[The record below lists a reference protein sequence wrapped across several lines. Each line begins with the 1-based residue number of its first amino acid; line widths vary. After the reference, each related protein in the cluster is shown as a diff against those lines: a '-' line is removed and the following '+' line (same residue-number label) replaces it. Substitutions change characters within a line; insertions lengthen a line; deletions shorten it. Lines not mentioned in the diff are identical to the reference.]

1 LTTAAF
7 INRLTVP
14 ENREGIYTM
23 SDNLD
28 VIVLDDDPQMCSL
41 ISEILKDFYV
51 WGDVHSF
58 TEFNSA
64 LAFCKKKK
72 LGVAIFILD
81 VYLGKKNAFDFLDQI
96 SDQCVWASE
105 DAVIITGNASD
116 DIVNMCIAS
125 NITYLIEKPLKAYT
139 LKLAVRAI
147 VSKYLRFA
155 KRLLRDS
162 VYADRVAKI

>member
-1 LTTAAF
+1 
-7 INRLTVP
+7 
-14 ENREGIYTM
+14 M

-41 ISEILKDFYV
+41 IAEILKGFYV

-58 TEFNSA
+58 TKFNEA

-81 VYLGKKNAFDFLDQI
+81 VYLDKKTAFDFLDQI
-96 SDQCVWASE
+96 SDQCAWASE
-105 DAVIITGNASD
+105 DTVIITGNASD
-116 DIVNMCIAS
+116 DVVNMCIAS
-125 NITYLIEKPLKAYT
+125 NITYLIEKPMKAYT

-147 VSKYLRFA
+147 VGKYLRFA
-155 KRLLRDS
+155 KRLLGDSDYADS
-162 VYADRVAKI
+162 VARI